1 MKEGEKNPTE
11 VINLEV
17 ITNYLEQKMSLSIPL
32 LAQGQPQISSAP
44 QSQGQEVAV
53 SFPSS
58 HGKGH
63 MGHLCF
69 VCYLFKVEVC
79 PIHFSISVKSKFH
92 MIGNSFENS
101 TLD

>member
-11 VINLEV
+11 AINLEV

-53 SFPSS
+53 TSSSS

-63 MGHLCF
+63 TGHLCF
-69 VCYLFKVEVC
+69 VCYLFNVEVC
-79 PIHFSISVKSKFH
+79 PIHFSISVKSKFL

>member
-44 QSQGQEVAV
+44 
-53 SFPSS
+53 
-58 HGKGH
+58 
-63 MGHLCF
+63 
-69 VCYLFKVEVC
+69 
-79 PIHFSISVKSKFH
+79 
-92 MIGNSFENS
+92 
-101 TLD
+101 